1 MKNKIIYM
9 FIMIISLILIDQI
22 SKNVLQYYYK
32 EPVKYGLIT
41 IEFIKNKG
49 VAFGINQGN
58 TKNIVITLLIICFI
72 LNYVKNQIKYID
84 EKTSFSLSL
93 ILAGGISNLIDR
105 IIKGGVVDFISIKNF
120 AIINVADFYIVF
132 GLFLFIIFFI
142 INIRKKE
149 YLEEK

>member
-1 MKNKIIYM
+1 M
-9 FIMIISLILIDQI
+9 
-22 SKNVLQYYYK
+22 
-32 EPVKYGLIT
+32 IT

-149 YLEEK
+149 YLEEKWEIH